1 MSLYVLFVYAHI
13 VTAVV
18 LVGYALFWVVMS
30 AAAKREP
37 VSEAERARLI
47 DTARNARWPL
57 SGGKL
62 SLKAVGWLL
71 LIAVAVT
78 GALAFPARF
87 SLERLFSGATPG
99 NAMLAKAVLAVVFVA
114 CLPKLG
120 TTRVPPAVIA
130 LAAVLASVAASVL
143 LIR

>member
-18 LVGYALFWVVMS
+18 LAGYALFWVVMS
-30 AAAKREP
+30 AAARREP
-37 VSEAERARLI
+37 ISDAERARLI
-47 DTARNARWPL
+47 DMARNARWPL

-71 LIAVAVT
+71 LIAVVVT
-78 GALAFPARF
+78 GALSFPARF
-87 SLERLFSGATPG
+87 SLERLLAGGTAG
-99 NAMLAKAVLAVVFVA
+99 NAMLAKIVLVAVFVA

-130 LAAVLASVAASVL
+130 LAAVLASVVASVL
-143 LIR
+143 VVR